1 MSFLIPEIFIQ
12 LIIHAVS
19 MFFLS
24 VGFVISIRII
34 RRWDFSSSSA
44 VQYGLEKQSYLIS
57 VLMKYIFIIN
67 IPVFLLFI
75 FANDKLSAYL
85 EGAMCAA
92 GIVNA
97 TVYGKYLITV
107 KIINLILYAA
117 WLSLNRLDSK
127 SETMAYTPLKSKLI
141 PLIFVSFVSELIL
154 FILHFGSID
163 TTVAVSCCNVIFGD
177 NTSVFKTFSADYSV
191 QIYAAAFILLT
202 LSALSRKLLILSNL
216 LHLAAGI
223 SVLTYA
229 VSPYIYELPT
239 HKCPFCILQPEYG
252 FIGYVFYVLIYAGTA
267 LGVSAGFISIIS
279 GKTPEK
285 TVRYALIFNTA
296 YMLLCLFFPLSY
308 YLRNST
314 WL

>member
-12 LIIHAVS
+12 LIVYAVS

-24 VGFVISIRII
+24 VGLFISIRII
-34 RRWDFSSSSA
+34 RLWDFSSSSV
-44 VQYGLEKQSYLIS
+44 VQYSLEKQSYLVS
-57 VLMKYIFIIN
+57 VLMKYVFMIN

-75 FANDKLSAYL
+75 FANDKLSAFL

-92 GIVNA
+92 GVINA
-97 TVYGKYLITV
+97 TVYGKYLIML
-107 KIINLILYAA
+107 KIANMLLYAA
-117 WLSLNRLDSK
+117 WLAVNRLDSK
-127 SETMAYTPLKSKLI
+127 SETMEYTPVKSKFI
-141 PLIFVSFVSELIL
+141 PVIFLMSVSELTL

-163 TTVAVSCCNVIFGD
+163 PTVAVSCCNVIFGD
-177 NTSVFKTFSADYSV
+177 NTSFFKTFSAGYSV
-191 QIYAAAFILLT
+191 EIYAAAFILVILCAYT
-202 LSALSRKLLILSNL
+202 RKWLIISNL

-223 SVLTYA
+223 SVLIYA

-252 FIGYVFYVLIYAGTA
+252 FVGYVFYALLYTGTA
-267 LGVSAGFISIIS
+267 LGISAGLISIIS

-285 TVRYALIFNTA
+285 TVRYSMVFNTA
-296 YMLLCLFFPLSY
+296 YMLLCLYFPISY